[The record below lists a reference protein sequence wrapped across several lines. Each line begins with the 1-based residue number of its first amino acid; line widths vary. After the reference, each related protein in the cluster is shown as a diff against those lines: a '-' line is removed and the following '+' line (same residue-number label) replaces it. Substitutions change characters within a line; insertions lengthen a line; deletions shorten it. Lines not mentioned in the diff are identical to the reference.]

1 MEAPG
6 AARSSTRTPERREA
20 QMPLTRAQKEARM
33 EKLRKRLDGKNVVLL
48 GDFTGMDV
56 ATATEMRQR
65 FREASVEYTVVK
77 NSLAQRVAGEMGLES
92 LIEFMAG
99 PSGLVMAQ
107 GDAAE
112 AARIMVEFEKTKKTP
127 QIKSGLIDNALVS
140 AADIRTIADLPPREV
155 LLAQIA
161 AGFQA
166 PVAGLARLLHELTRK
181 LVATID
187 AVAKQKGAESGA

>member
-1 MEAPG
+1 
-6 AARSSTRTPERREA
+6 
-20 QMPLTRAQKEARM
+20 MPLTREQKEARV
-33 EKLRKRLDGKNVVLL
+33 EILKKRLESKTVVLL

-56 ATATEMRQR
+56 ETATEMRQR
-65 FREASVEYTVVK
+65 FREASVEYAVVK
-77 NSLAQRVAGEMGLES
+77 NSLARLAAEQVGLTE
-92 LIEFMAG
+92 LVEFMKG
-99 PSGLVMAQ
+99 PNGFVMTE
-107 GDAAE
+107 GDAAN
-112 AARIMVEFEKTKKTP
+112 AAKIMVEFEKAKKTP
-127 QIKSGLIDNALVS
+127 QIKTGIIDSVIVS
-140 AADIRTIADLPPREV
+140 ASEIRRIAELPSREE